1 MSNDTYPDKPGC
13 YIAGN
18 HGHYAVAELCSRYGA
33 SRSEQHVGN
42 CYLADPDD
50 VSHELLVDIAD
61 KIEARWN
68 ESSPT
73 TSWPVGGTAS
83 SASSPTKKESSCER

>member
-68 ESSPT
+68 ESLPDHLVAG
-73 TSWPVGGTAS
+73 WWDGEFCVIPNEEGVIL
-83 SASSPTKKESSCER
+83 